1 MIVVTV
7 DPSHS
12 ENMKRC
18 SKCGR
23 EYPATAE
30 HFHRQSR
37 SKDGLARRCK
47 VCVSEWGCHYYEA
60 NAEWIKGKSRQ
71 WRESNLQK
79 AKDTDRR
86 RYEENPERKKASA
99 RRYREAHPEKQ
110 KEYARRYRE
119 ANAEKVREINR
130 RWRVANPGRAAA
142 IRHRRRARKVE
153 AGGRHTAED
162 IRLQYEGQNGRCW
175 WCGCK
180 LDDTYHIDHRI
191 PLARGGSNDASN
203 IVIACPT
210 CNLSKGARLPQEWN
224 GRLL

>member
-1 MIVVTV
+1 
-7 DPSHS
+7 
-12 ENMKRC
+12 
-18 SKCGR
+18 
-23 EYPATAE
+23 
-30 HFHRQSR
+30 
-37 SKDGLARRCK
+37 LARRCK
-47 VCVSEWGCHYYEA
+47 VCVSEWGRHYYEA